1 MRSISV
7 EQDRFEELR
16 DVFQARLRNDQVRL
30 TTLSA
35 VLAREE
41 GDARHTFEDI
51 RQFAHRLCGAAAI
64 FESPQVVAAAA
75 ALETAARSAYAA
87 QSNHSDVEVWTALE
101 RLTQQLA
108 VSTADFRI

>member
-1 MRSISV
+1 MRSIDAD
-7 EQDRFEELR
+7 QDRFEELR
-16 DVFQARLRNDQVRL
+16 DIFHTRLRNDQVRL

-41 GDARHTFEDI
+41 GDARRTFEDI

-64 FESPQVVAAAA
+64 FESPEIVAAAE
-75 ALETAARSAYAA
+75 ALETAARSAHDA
-87 QSNHSDVEVWTALE
+87 QSNHSDVDVWAAFE

-108 VSTADFRI
+108 DSTEDS

>member
-1 MRSISV
+1 MRSTDV

-16 DVFQARLRNDQVRL
+16 DIFQTRLRNDQVRL

-41 GDARHTFEDI
+41 GDARRTFEDI

-64 FESPQVVAAAA
+64 FESPEIVAAAE
-75 ALETAARSAYAA
+75 ALETAARSAHDA
-87 QSNHSDVEVWTALE
+87 QSNHSDVDVWAAFE

-108 VSTADFRI
+108 DSTEDS

>member
-1 MRSISV
+1 MRSTSA

-16 DVFQARLRNDQVRL
+16 DIFHARLRNDQVRL

-35 VLAREE
+35 LLAREE
-41 GDARHTFEDI
+41 GDARRTFDDI

-64 FESPQVVAAAA
+64 FEAPEIVAAAE
-75 ALETAARSAYAA
+75 ALETAARTAYAT
-87 QSNHSDVEVWTALE
+87 QSNHSDVEVWGALE

-108 VSTADFRI
+108 ASTADS

>member
-1 MRSISV
+1 MRSIDAAV

-16 DVFQARLRNDQVRL
+16 GIFHARLRNDQVRL

-41 GDARHTFEDI
+41 SDARRTFDDI

-64 FESPQVVAAAA
+64 FESPEIVAAAE
-75 ALETAARSAYAA
+75 ALEKAARAA
-87 QSNHSDVEVWTALE
+87 HAGQSNHSDAEVWAALE
-101 RLTQQLA
+101 RLTQQLTL
-108 VSTADFRI
+108 STTDS